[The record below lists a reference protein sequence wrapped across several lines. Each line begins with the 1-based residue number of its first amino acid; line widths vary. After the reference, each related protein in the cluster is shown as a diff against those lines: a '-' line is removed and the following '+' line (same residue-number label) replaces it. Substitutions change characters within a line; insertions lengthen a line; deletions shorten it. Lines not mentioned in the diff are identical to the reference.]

1 MCDPGLS
8 YLTQQTTLVTVTN
21 TEMGLGHIFSRDPAM
36 EAGALPMLGW
46 RWRGWKV
53 WRSGHHLVDM
63 KLSLFGN
70 GTLPEAETLIEIDR

>member
-1 MCDPGLS
+1 
-8 YLTQQTTLVTVTN
+8 
-21 TEMGLGHIFSRDPAM
+21 M

-46 RWRGWKV
+46 RQKGWKV

-70 GTLPEAETLIEIDR
+70 GTLPEEEMLIEIDR